1 MKKTTEQVKKEIMNV
16 CIKEALH
23 IPNFIE
29 FEYDDKDNVESLHVY
44 GVPYEEKYDV
54 RSALLTHFQNSRFS
68 TELIHIVGYDGLT
81 IAL

>member
-1 MKKTTEQVKKEIMNV
+1 MEKTTQQVKKEIMNV
-16 CIKEALH
+16 CIKESLH
-23 IPNFIE
+23 IPNLVE
-29 FEYDDKDNVESLHVY
+29 FEYDDYDKLENLHVY

-68 TELIHIVGYDGLT
+68 SELIHIVGYEGLP